1 MLLKKGAN
9 VNAETINGETPLT
22 LAIDN
27 GHAAMIELL
36 KANGAK
42 VNNVIKVFCLD
53 TLFYLILFIIFQR
66 AKKKE
71 KKKKK
76 KSMKMTTTK
85 IR

>member
-22 LAIDN
+22 LAIAN

-42 VNNVIKVFCLD
+42 VNNVIKVF
-53 TLFYLILFIIFQR
+53 FVSILYF
-66 AKKKE
+66 
-71 KKKKK
+71 
-76 KSMKMTTTK
+76 T
-85 IR
+85 